1 MMINNY
7 NNYSPVSVNFNGH
20 AGCEEIITRL
30 GMRNCVTT
38 ETRFFRDYESM
49 KFGVNYVKEV
59 FKNLKEKYFIVG
71 ACSTGEDAHSL
82 KMLMGNEPVK
92 ITGFDIGAETVE
104 QAKSGIFNL
113 YVPADNKT
121 NKYTRIV
128 DMTTYNDSF
137 LCSEK
142 SNLTPEEKKL
152 KEVFL
157 KNFESIDTKD
167 KLIYKLK
174 ETFRRMFDITYA
186 EFNKLKFRYKNTNA
200 DLEFKTADIRDFK
213 NILPDKKGQIFAFK
227 NSFYHI
233 VTDNNI
239 CSRQELPRKEVKPML
254 DSIFKNVN
262 KSLDM
267 NGLFIMGEKEHEQK
281 TNVHIIAES
290 LLDNGF
296 LPIRMPDRPY
306 LNVWK
311 KIKEAD

>member
-1 MMINNY
+1 MIINNY
-7 NNYSPVSVNFNGH
+7 NGYNPALVNFKGH
-20 AGCEEIITRL
+20 AGCEDIITKL
-30 GMRNCVTT
+30 GMRDSVTT

-71 ACSTGEDAHSL
+71 ACSTGEDVHSF
-82 KMLMGNEPVK
+82 KMLMGNDPVK

-113 YVPADNKT
+113 YVPADSNT
-121 NKYTRIV
+121 SKYTKII

-137 LCSEK
+137 LAFDK
-142 SNLTPEEKKL
+142 PNMTKEEKKL
-152 KEVFL
+152 KKAFQ
-157 KNFESIDTKD
+157 KNFESIDVKD

-186 EFNKLKFRYKNTNA
+186 EFNKFKFKYKNTET
-200 DLEFKTADIRDFK
+200 DLEFITADIRDFK
-213 NILPDKKGQIFAFK
+213 NILPERKGQIFAFK

-239 CSRQELPRKEVKPML
+239 CTRQELPRKEVKPML

-281 TNVHIIAES
+281 SNVHIIAES

-296 LPIRMPDRPY
+296 IPIRMPDRPY
-306 LNVWK
+306 QNIWK
-311 KIKEAD
+311 KVKEVD